1 MEPDPEMV
9 LRTPCHSSYVP
20 DNDTRKRIGLY
31 LFQVLGGRRNDLAV
45 HLPSVMPLW
54 GKMRIIG
61 GGDSIRT
68 KYALRRINNAKYRD
82 NSFIRVSASPH
93 VTTAKS

>member
-1 MEPDPEMV
+1 MEPDPEVV

-45 HLPSVMPLW
+45 HLPSVMPSL
-54 GKMRIIG
+54 
-61 GGDSIRT
+61 
-68 KYALRRINNAKYRD
+68 
-82 NSFIRVSASPH
+82 
-93 VTTAKS
+93 